1 MDLEERER
9 FFAAGGPAGRFDG
22 PPGGPPGGMGP
33 PGGGRAP
40 PPHPSEHT
48 PQSQNDWGPSR
59 EGRESSREVLARQ
72 RQAEYNEQKARQERN
87 REAALEQKRR
97 GGAMSHDHGDPRFA
111 HGGGETRDSP
121 GMMFDENNEQRP
133 RPKGFHGLRDIHDA
147 SDAKRRVAADEK
159 KRAYAADLQRQI
171 DEAKT
176 RKQLAKQRSLD
187 VDRHNLGMHN
197 IIPDMRGDGR
207 LDGFDE
213 RGNSMGY
220 TYADAHPPDAPRP
233 YHPTNDGSVRTY
245 DDDAHDAHDVH
256 ANHHE
261 APQHDPRSAAASAHQ
276 NARVP
281 RGSLDARAP
290 SERGYVGPPGGHF
303 ADGVAA
309 GARAEKMRK
318 KQAYQRDL
326 ELQIAEKARRKAA
339 EKLAQQELDSRD
351 ARAAMRHDPWGPV
364 SRGRGGGGA
373 PMAYSSAPPDA
384 SGARPGYDDDRQSGQ
399 SVPSYGEPSIAYHG
413 AVVPESRDS
422 YPTQIVPGGRAGVP
436 GHGRFAAS
444 ASNPNPSPGGP
455 ASAAPVGSRGGAF
468 ARGHE
473 DMHPAELEA
482 KSRARDELQHA
493 LRAQIEEKRARK
505 EEEKARRE
513 AEEAADQRRLAIEQ
527 ERLREAFER
536 EQAIERAKAE
546 ERMRAE
552 EEAFQAAAEKRR
564 ERKLVD
570 MPEPRDAPP
579 PRGDE
584 AEEASRFPA
593 RLSDH
598 AHAGPPP
605 AAAPPP
611 PRGPTPAG
619 ARELN
624 QLRSELQQEHRELMS
639 AMQQQNANMA
649 LLQKRAEMAERHSA
663 EARVELA
670 EMRENLADQAF
681 VSSLP
686 PVVSNGDPM
695 TAHGVELPI
704 YMSKTTDAIT
714 GPPHVAPDEDYG
726 VFIRDAAGPHHRDND
741 LGPALDAGAPFVAL
755 GSSANDLAGQL
766 GKEMGVGV
774 PGVNNPS
781 AKLLVRRGGLDV
793 DDDVGSIVGDSA
805 FIFPGQT
812 VERAPFLKGSGASV
826 FSGPGAERPAPEVGP
841 RRGSPRSE
849 DPKDGGVGLA
859 ERFGGPERPLGG
871 DAYDDGPEA
880 AGMSTRDADVSR
892 KLDAVY
898 QKNAARMRALGVA
911 PETAPNDADARIPNN
926 SDPDQL
932 EDLLRNFLKANRGE
946 SGGVSAF
953 DAGEPPSVERGEFDD
968 PALGLN
974 VEGAEDEDFGL
985 GRPNTQ
991 MSMQAETRFV
1001 GSQY

>member
-97 GGAMSHDHGDPRFA
+97 GGAMIHDHGDPRFA

-245 DDDAHDAHDVH
+245 DDDAHDVHDVH

-276 NARVP
+276 NASVH
-281 RGSLDARAP
+281 RAP

-384 SGARPGYDDDRQSGQ
+384 PGARPGYDDDRQSGQ
-399 SVPSYGEPSIAYHG
+399 SVPSYGEPSTAYP
-413 AVVPESRDS
+413 VVAPESRDS

-444 ASNPNPSPGGP
+444 ASNPNPSSAPP
-455 ASAAPVGSRGGAF
+455 ASAAPVLSRGGAF

-493 LRAQIEEKRARK
+493 LRMQIEEKRARK

-527 ERLREAFER
+527 EKLREAFER

-593 RLSDH
+593 RIPDY

-726 VFIRDAAGPHHRDND
+726 VFIRDAAGPHHQDND

-859 ERFGGPERPLGG
+859 ERFGGPEKPLGG

-880 AGMSTRDADVSR
+880 AGMSTRDADASR

-911 PETAPNDADARIPNN
+911 PETAPNDADARIPTN

>member
-9 FFAAGGPAGRFDG
+9 FFAAGAAAGGYDG

-33 PGGGRAP
+33 GPPGGRMP

-48 PQSQNDWGPSR
+48 PQSQNDWGFPNEPRVST
-59 EGRESSREVLARQ
+59 REVLARQ
-72 RQAEYNEQKARQERN
+72 RQAEYNEQKELQERR
-87 REAALEQKRR
+87 REAALEQKRGR
-97 GGAMSHDHGDPRFA
+97 GGLND
-111 HGGGETRDSP
+111 GGVGRVKGGLDVA
-121 GMMFDENNEQRP
+121 FDENNEQRP
-133 RPKGFHGLRDIHDA
+133 RPKGFRGLRDIHSD
-147 SDAKRRVAADEK
+147 SDAARRVAADEK

-171 DEAKT
+171 DEANR
-176 RKQLAKQRSLD
+176 RKQLAKQRSLE

-207 LDGFDE
+207 LDGVDD
-213 RGNSMGY
+213 RGENLGY

-233 YHPTNDGSVRTY
+233 YHPAAGAPMPPSGAEH
-245 DDDAHDAHDVH
+245 DDETPQRH
-256 ANHHE
+256 AAPTQHETPYHEHQYRHFEHHNQHQRF
-261 APQHDPRSAAASAHQ
+261 APA
-276 NARVP
+276 P
-281 RGSLDARAP
+281 RGSYA
-290 SERGYVGPPGGHF
+290 VGPPGGHF
-303 ADGVAA
+303 ADGVAD
-309 GARAEKMRK
+309 GARAEKLRK

-326 ELQIAEKARRKAA
+326 EMQIAEKARRKAA
-339 EKLAQQELDSRD
+339 EKRAQQEMDSRD
-351 ARAAMRHDPWGPV
+351 ARAAMTRDPWGK
-364 SRGRGGGGA
+364 GGGGA
-373 PMAYSSAPPDA
+373 PVARAAAGPHPNGIPYEPYAYGHAGPGHDRPTGYHEPSADSHQ
-384 SGARPGYDDDRQSGQ
+384 SGASPGVEQD
-399 SVPSYGEPSIAYHG
+399 A
-413 AVVPESRDS
+413 

-436 GHGRFAAS
+436 GMGRFAAS
-444 ASNPNPSPGGP
+444 ASNPNPAPSHVPGP
-455 ASAAPVGSRGGAF
+455 RVSLF

-482 KSRARDELQHA
+482 KNRARDELQHA
-493 LRAQIEEKRARK
+493 LRLQIEEKRLRK

-536 EQAIERAKAE
+536 EQAEERAKAE
-546 ERMRAE
+546 ERMRLE
-552 EEAFQAAAEKRR
+552 EEAYRAAADKRR
-564 ERKLVD
+564 EQKLVD
-570 MPEPRDAPP
+570 MPMPEPREPKGVSGRDDDATSVDANRGA
-579 PRGDE
+579 PRFV
-584 AEEASRFPA
+584 ST
-593 RLSDH
+593 
-598 AHAGPPP
+598 GPPP

-624 QLRSELQQEHRELMS
+624 QLRSELQQEHRELMA
-639 AMQQQNANMA
+639 AMAQQNANMA
-649 LLQKRAEMAERHSA
+649 ILQKRAEMAERHSA

-681 VSSLP
+681 ISSLP

-704 YMSKTTDAIT
+704 YMSKTTDPIT

-726 VFIRDAAGPHHRDND
+726 VFIRDAAGPHHRDDD

-766 GKEMGVGV
+766 GKEMGVGS
-774 PGVNNPS
+774 PGAHNPS
-781 AKLLVRRGGLDV
+781 AKLLIRRGGMDV

-812 VERAPFLKGSGASV
+812 MERAPFLKGSGQSV

-841 RRGSPRSE
+841 KSGARRSNDAR
-849 DPKDGGVGLA
+849 DGGVGLA
-859 ERFGGPERPLGG
+859 ERFGGPTKPLGG
-871 DAYDDGPEA
+871 DAYDDGPDA
-880 AGMSTRDADVSR
+880 AGMSTRDADASR

-898 QKNAARMRALGVA
+898 RKNAARMRALGVA
-911 PETAPNDADARIPNN
+911 PEVAPGDDAFPGDGAGS

-932 EDLLRNFLKANRGE
+932 EGLLRNFLAANRGE
-946 SGGVSAF
+946 SGGISAF
-953 DAGEPPSVERGEFDD
+953 DAGEPPSVEEGEHDD
-968 PALGLN
+968 PSLGLN

>member
-704 YMSKTTDAIT
+704 SMSKTTDAIT

-741 LGPALDAGAPFVAL
+741 LGPALDAGAPFVVL

>member
-87 REAALEQKRR
+87 REAALEQKRGR
-97 GGAMSHDHGDPRFA
+97 GGAMSHDHGDSRFA

-207 LDGFDE
+207 LNGIDQ

-233 YHPTNDGSVRTY
+233 YHPTPDGGSRAY
-245 DDDAHDAHDVH
+245 DDDAHDVHDVHDVH

-261 APQHDPRSAAASAHQ
+261 MPQHDPRSAAASAH
-276 NARVP
+276 AV
-281 RGSLDARAP
+281 
-290 SERGYVGPPGGHF
+290 GYVGPPGGHF

-339 EKLAQQELDSRD
+339 EKLAQKELDSRD
-351 ARAAMRHDPWGPV
+351 ARAAMRHDPWGPI

-373 PMAYSSAPPDA
+373 PMAHARGADEYHPPDA
-384 SGARPGYDDDRQSGQ
+384 SGARPGYDDDRQS
-399 SVPSYGEPSIAYHG
+399 VPSYGEPSMAYHG
-413 AVVPESRDS
+413 APESRDS

-444 ASNPNPSPGGP
+444 ASNPNPSPGGG
-455 ASAAPVGSRGGAF
+455 AGPVGSRAGAF

-473 DMHPAELEA
+473 EMHPAELAA

-493 LRAQIEEKRARK
+493 LRMQIEEKRARK

-579 PRGDE
+579 PRGE
-584 AEEASRFPA
+584 AEEASRFPTSYQ
-593 RLSDH
+593 SDH

-605 AAAPPP
+605 AAVPPP

-649 LLQKRAEMAERHSA
+649 ILQKRAEMAERHSA

-695 TAHGVELPI
+695 TAHGVDLPI

-774 PGVNNPS
+774 PGANDGNPS

-841 RRGSPRSE
+841 RRGEDSGRFRGE

-871 DAYDDGPEA
+871 DAYVDGPEA

-898 QKNAARMRALGVA
+898 EKNAARMRALGVA
-911 PETAPNDADARIPNN
+911 PEKAPTSTSMSHA
-926 SDPDQL
+926 DPDQL
-932 EDLLRNFLKANRGE
+932 EGLLRNFLKANQGE

-953 DAGEPPSVERGEFDD
+953 DAGEPPSVERGEFDH

>member
-9 FFAAGGPAGRFDG
+9 FFAAGAAPGRFDG
-22 PPGGPPGGMGP
+22 PPGAPPGGIGPPGGHV
-33 PGGGRAP
+33 P
-40 PPHPSEHT
+40 PPHPSERT
-48 PQSQNDWGPSR
+48 PPSQNDWGPSR
-59 EGRESSREVLARQ
+59 EGRVSSREVLARQ
-72 RQAEYNEQKARQERN
+72 RQAEYNEQKALQERQ
-87 REAALEQKRR
+87 REAALEQKRGR
-97 GGAMSHDHGDPRFA
+97 GAVRHDDPRSS
-111 HGGGETRDSP
+111 HGGDSRSP
-121 GMMFDENNEQRP
+121 GSVLDENNEQRP
-133 RPKGFHGLRDIHDA
+133 RPKGFHGLRDIHVHD
-147 SDAKRRVAADEK
+147 SDVKRRVAADEK

-171 DEAKT
+171 EDANR

-207 LDGFDE
+207 LDGWDE
-213 RGNSMGY
+213 NGRSMGY
-220 TYADAHPPDAPRP
+220 SYADAHPPDAPRP
-233 YHPTNDGSVRTY
+233 YHPGPAPGLSGTDDDGSGTR
-245 DDDAHDAHDVH
+245 
-256 ANHHE
+256 
-261 APQHDPRSAAASAHQ
+261 APQPPPHDLHDPRAAAAAAAQQ
-276 NARVP
+276 NARFARGTPDAP
-281 RGSLDARAP
+281 RVF
-290 SERGYVGPPGGHF
+290 VGPPGGHF

-309 GARAEKMRK
+309 GARAEKLRK

-326 ELQIAEKARRKAA
+326 EVQIAEKARRKAA
-339 EKLAQQELDSRD
+339 EKAAQQEEDSRE
-351 ARAAMRHDPWGPV
+351 ARAAMVHDPW
-364 SRGRGGGGA
+364 GRGGGGA
-373 PMAYSSAPPDA
+373 PMRDA
-384 SGARPGYDDDRQSGQ
+384 RDPLCGD
-399 SVPSYGEPSIAYHG
+399 EPSAGRTVG
-413 AVVPESRDS
+413 APLDA

-436 GHGRFAAS
+436 GHGRFAAG
-444 ASNPNPSPGGP
+444 ASNPNPAPPGSAGAPGARFPGP
-455 ASAAPVGSRGGAF
+455 RGGAF

-482 KSRARDELQHA
+482 KNRARDELQHA
-493 LRAQIEEKRARK
+493 LRLQIEEKRLLK

-536 EQAIERAKAE
+536 EQALERAKAE
-546 ERMRAE
+546 DRMRLE
-552 EEAFQAAAEKRR
+552 EEAYRAAADKRR

-570 MPEPRDAPP
+570 MPEPE
-579 PRGDE
+579 PRGNS
-584 AEEASRFPA
+584 AETAAETASRGAGARFPPA
-593 RLSDH
+593 
-598 AHAGPPP
+598 AGPPP
-605 AAAPPP
+605 VSAPPP

-624 QLRSELQQEHRELMS
+624 QLRSELQQEHRELMA

-649 LLQKRAEMAERHSA
+649 ILQKRAEMAERHSA

-726 VFIRDAAGPHHRDND
+726 VFIRDAAGPHHGDND

-766 GKEMGVGV
+766 GKEMGVGA
-774 PGVNNPS
+774 PGAENPS

-793 DDDVGSIVGDSA
+793 DDDLGSIVGDSA

-812 VERAPFLKGSGASV
+812 MERAPFLKGSGQSV

-841 RRGSPRSE
+841 KIPGGGGSASLGE
-849 DPKDGGVGLA
+849 DPRDGGVGLA
-859 ERFGGPERPLGG
+859 ERFGGPEKPLGG
-871 DAYDDGPEA
+871 DAYGDGPEA
-880 AGMSTRDADVSR
+880 AGVSTRDADASR

-911 PETAPNDADARIPNN
+911 PEEGFGGDDAHG

-932 EDLLRNFLKANRGE
+932 EGLLRNFLKANAGE

-953 DAGEPPSVERGEFDD
+953 DAGAPPSVEAGAHDD

>member
-111 HGGGETRDSP
+111 HGGGETRDLP

-197 IIPDMRGDGR
+197 IILDMRGDGR

-364 SRGRGGGGA
+364 SRGRGA
-373 PMAYSSAPPDA
+373 
-384 SGARPGYDDDRQSGQ
+384 GARPWRTRRPLRTRRVRVPATTTTDKADKASLRTANRQSRTT
-399 SVPSYGEPSIAYHG
+399 A
-413 AVVPESRDS
+413 RW
-422 YPTQIVPGGRAGVP
+422 YPRVETRTRRKSSPADARACP
-436 GHGRFAAS
+436 ATAAS
-444 ASNPNPSPGGP
+444 RRARRTPTLAGGP
-455 ASAAPVGSRGGAF
+455 GERRPRRLARRRVRAR
-468 ARGHE
+468 ARGH
-473 DMHPAELEA
+473 A
-482 KSRARDELQHA
+482 
-493 LRAQIEEKRARK
+493 
-505 EEEKARRE
+505 
-513 AEEAADQRRLAIEQ
+513 
-527 ERLREAFER
+527 
-536 EQAIERAKAE
+536 
-546 ERMRAE
+546 
-552 EEAFQAAAEKRR
+552 
-564 ERKLVD
+564 
-570 MPEPRDAPP
+570 
-579 PRGDE
+579 PRG
-584 AEEASRFPA
+584 A
-593 RLSDH
+593 
-598 AHAGPPP
+598 
-605 AAAPPP
+605 
-611 PRGPTPAG
+611 
-619 ARELN
+619 
-624 QLRSELQQEHRELMS
+624 
-639 AMQQQNANMA
+639 
-649 LLQKRAEMAERHSA
+649 
-663 EARVELA
+663 
-670 EMRENLADQAF
+670 
-681 VSSLP
+681 
-686 PVVSNGDPM
+686 
-695 TAHGVELPI
+695 
-704 YMSKTTDAIT
+704 
-714 GPPHVAPDEDYG
+714 
-726 VFIRDAAGPHHRDND
+726 
-741 LGPALDAGAPFVAL
+741 
-755 GSSANDLAGQL
+755 
-766 GKEMGVGV
+766 
-774 PGVNNPS
+774 
-781 AKLLVRRGGLDV
+781 
-793 DDDVGSIVGDSA
+793 
-805 FIFPGQT
+805 
-812 VERAPFLKGSGASV
+812 
-826 FSGPGAERPAPEVGP
+826 
-841 RRGSPRSE
+841 
-849 DPKDGGVGLA
+849 
-859 ERFGGPERPLGG
+859 
-871 DAYDDGPEA
+871 
-880 AGMSTRDADVSR
+880 
-892 KLDAVY
+892 
-898 QKNAARMRALGVA
+898 
-911 PETAPNDADARIPNN
+911 
-926 SDPDQL
+926 
-932 EDLLRNFLKANRGE
+932 
-946 SGGVSAF
+946 
-953 DAGEPPSVERGEFDD
+953 
-968 PALGLN
+968 
-974 VEGAEDEDFGL
+974 
-985 GRPNTQ
+985 
-991 MSMQAETRFV
+991 
-1001 GSQY
+1001 

>member
-1 MDLEERER
+1 
-9 FFAAGGPAGRFDG
+9 
-22 PPGGPPGGMGP
+22 
-33 PGGGRAP
+33 
-40 PPHPSEHT
+40 
-48 PQSQNDWGPSR
+48 
-59 EGRESSREVLARQ
+59 
-72 RQAEYNEQKARQERN
+72 
-87 REAALEQKRR
+87 
-97 GGAMSHDHGDPRFA
+97 
-111 HGGGETRDSP
+111 
-121 GMMFDENNEQRP
+121 
-133 RPKGFHGLRDIHDA
+133 
-147 SDAKRRVAADEK
+147 
-159 KRAYAADLQRQI
+159 
-171 DEAKT
+171 
-176 RKQLAKQRSLD
+176 
-187 VDRHNLGMHN
+187 
-197 IIPDMRGDGR
+197 
-207 LDGFDE
+207 
-213 RGNSMGY
+213 
-220 TYADAHPPDAPRP
+220 
-233 YHPTNDGSVRTY
+233 
-245 DDDAHDAHDVH
+245 
-256 ANHHE
+256 
-261 APQHDPRSAAASAHQ
+261 
-276 NARVP
+276 
-281 RGSLDARAP
+281 
-290 SERGYVGPPGGHF
+290 
-303 ADGVAA
+303 
-309 GARAEKMRK
+309 
-318 KQAYQRDL
+318 
-326 ELQIAEKARRKAA
+326 
-339 EKLAQQELDSRD
+339 
-351 ARAAMRHDPWGPV
+351 
-364 SRGRGGGGA
+364 
-373 PMAYSSAPPDA
+373 MA
-384 SGARPGYDDDRQSGQ
+384 
-399 SVPSYGEPSIAYHG
+399 
-413 AVVPESRDS
+413 
-422 YPTQIVPGGRAGVP
+422 
-436 GHGRFAAS
+436 
-444 ASNPNPSPGGP
+444 
-455 ASAAPVGSRGGAF
+455 
-468 ARGHE
+468 
-473 DMHPAELEA
+473 
-482 KSRARDELQHA
+482 
-493 LRAQIEEKRARK
+493 
-505 EEEKARRE
+505 
-513 AEEAADQRRLAIEQ
+513 
-527 ERLREAFER
+527 
-536 EQAIERAKAE
+536 
-546 ERMRAE
+546 
-552 EEAFQAAAEKRR
+552 
-564 ERKLVD
+564 
-570 MPEPRDAPP
+570 
-579 PRGDE
+579 
-584 AEEASRFPA
+584 
-593 RLSDH
+593 
-598 AHAGPPP
+598 
-605 AAAPPP
+605 
-611 PRGPTPAG
+611 
-619 ARELN
+619 
-624 QLRSELQQEHRELMS
+624 

-649 LLQKRAEMAERHSA
+649 ILQKRAEMAERHSA

-726 VFIRDAAGPHHRDND
+726 VFIRDAAGPHHNDND

-880 AGMSTRDADVSR
+880 AGMSTRDADASR

-911 PETAPNDADARIPNN
+911 PETAPNDADARIPTN

>member
-1 MDLEERER
+1 
-9 FFAAGGPAGRFDG
+9 
-22 PPGGPPGGMGP
+22 
-33 PGGGRAP
+33 
-40 PPHPSEHT
+40 
-48 PQSQNDWGPSR
+48 
-59 EGRESSREVLARQ
+59 VLARQ

-87 REAALEQKRR
+87 REAALEQKRGR

-111 HGGGETRDSP
+111 HGGVETRDSP

-147 SDAKRRVAADEK
+147 SDVKRRVAADEK

-233 YHPTNDGSVRTY
+233 YHPTTDGGSRAY

-261 APQHDPRSAAASAHQ
+261 TPQHDPRSAAASAHQ

-326 ELQIAEKARRKAA
+326 ELQIAEKSRRKAA

-373 PMAYSSAPPDA
+373 PMAHARGADEYRPPDA
-384 SGARPGYDDDRQSGQ
+384 SGARPGYDDDRQS
-399 SVPSYGEPSIAYHG
+399 VPSYGEPSTAYHG
-413 AVVPESRDS
+413 APESRDS

-444 ASNPNPSPGGP
+444 ASNPNPSPGGG
-455 ASAAPVGSRGGAF
+455 AAPVGSRGGAF

-482 KSRARDELQHA
+482 KNRARDELQHA
-493 LRAQIEEKRARK
+493 LRMQIEEKRARK

-570 MPEPRDAPP
+570 MPEPRGAPP
-579 PRGDE
+579 PRGE
-584 AEEASRFPA
+584 AEEASRFPTYR
-593 RLSDH
+593 RLRP
-598 AHAGPPP
+598 GPPP

-726 VFIRDAAGPHHRDND
+726 VFIRDAAGPHHQDND

-774 PGVNNPS
+774 PGANNPS

-841 RRGSPRSE
+841 SLGSSGE

-880 AGMSTRDADVSR
+880 AGMSTRDAGRVAQARRGVREKRRAHARAGRGSR
-892 KLDAVY
+892 DSS
-898 QKNAARMRALGVA
+898 R
-911 PETAPNDADARIPNN
+911 DID
-926 SDPDQL
+926 
-932 EDLLRNFLKANRGE
+932 
-946 SGGVSAF
+946 
-953 DAGEPPSVERGEFDD
+953 ER
-968 PALGLN
+968 
-974 VEGAEDEDFGL
+974 
-985 GRPNTQ
+985 
-991 MSMQAETRFV
+991 
-1001 GSQY
+1001 